1 MKRLFS
7 FLMCLCMLLCFCSCD
22 ADVLDELSQVTTIAE
37 SPVEDFTY
45 EMRDGEIT
53 ITGYIGTDR
62 KIRIPSKIN
71 ERPVTTIGENAF
83 LKYDM
88 TYIYIPKTVTTI
100 GEGAFYK
107 CVCLEDVFFTNGL
120 EIICENA
127 FAGCEKLQECK
138 LPESLTLLESSAF
151 DDCTSL
157 KSVSFPKNLKEI
169 SSYAFSGCTA
179 LVKIIFAEGLER
191 INHNAFSDCTSLV
204 EVTLPESLQF
214 LENDSFA
221 NCDHL
226 RKLTIPKNTR
236 LEIEFTETHV
246 NSYGID
252 AMLYSISS
260 PVGYQSWYGG
270 NMIGVYPGHPTNPTP
285 FSTILLVSKDS
296 FAHTQLMSVEKYGC
310 LKFEVH

>member
-22 ADVLDELSQVTTIAE
+22 ADVFDELSQVTTIEE

-45 EMRDGEIT
+45 EMHDGEIT

-71 ERPVTTIGENAF
+71 ERPVTTIGETAF

-88 TYIYIPKTVTTI
+88 TYIYIPETIKTI
-100 GEGAFYK
+100 EEAAFYN
-107 CVCLEDVFFTNGL
+107 CVCLEEVFFTNGL
-120 EIICENA
+120 EIIREKA

-138 LPESLTLLESSAF
+138 LPESLTLLESFAF
-151 DDCTSL
+151 SDCTSL
-157 KSVSFPKNLKEI
+157 KSVSFSKNLKKI
-169 SSYAFSGCTA
+169 SSYAFSDCTA
-179 LVKIIFAEGLER
+179 LVKIIFAEGLEG
-191 INHNAFSDCTSLV
+191 IYHDAFSDCTSLV

-214 LENDSFA
+214 LENDAFA
-221 NCDHL
+221 NCEYL

-236 LEIEFTETHV
+236 LEIKFEEMHV

-270 NMIGVYPGHPTNPTP
+270 NLIGVAPGHPTTPTP
-285 FSTILLVSKDS
+285 FSTILIVYKDS

-310 LKFEVH
+310 LQFEVH